1 MNRRL
6 PTAVLV
12 AVAGAG
18 VPAVLAVGADSAPSR
33 VTTLRVAFK
42 IDAAKLVDAAPH
54 GNSPGDVA
62 VLSGTLRTP
71 APGQVIGHYHGTCTT
86 MQPVSDSECTFTWA
100 LAGGQ
105 ITTIAAY
112 GDNFNGRRVVH
123 DAIVGGT
130 GRYRDARGQGIGK
143 ETGETT
149 GLETF
154 QLTRP

>member
-6 PTAVLV
+6 PIAVLV
-12 AVAGAG
+12 VVAG
-18 VPAVLAVGADSAPSR
+18 VPAALAVGADSAPSR
-33 VTTLRVAFK
+33 ATTLRVAFK
-42 IDAAKLVDAAPH
+42 IDAAKLIDAAPH

-62 VLSGTLRTP
+62 VLSGTLR
-71 APGQVIGHYHGTCTT
+71 APGTSQVIGHYHGTCTT
-86 MQPVSDSECTFTWA
+86 MKPASDSECTFTWA

-112 GDNFNGRRVVH
+112 GDNFNGQRVVQ